1 MPYLITEDA
10 HITCAHIL
18 GVVDLDPSQ
27 HLVTIQGR
35 AVLVEPD
42 PEGRPIHHCP
52 NIGATIKPCTHTL
65 KVKEGYSDLVRIQ
78 GRRACLE
85 TVTGL
90 TDGTPPGAVTYGVRD
105 PGQRFVTS
113 QL

>member
-1 MPYLITEDA
+1 MPYLITQDA
-10 HITCAHIL
+10 RSTCAHIL
-18 GVVDLDPSQ
+18 GVVDIAPSQ

-35 AVLVEPD
+35 SVLVEPD
-42 PEGRPIHHCP
+42 PEARPIHHCP

-65 KVKEGYSDLVRIQ
+65 RVREGYSDLVHIQ
-78 GRRACLE
+78 GQRVCLD

-105 PGQRFVTS
+105 AGQHFVTS